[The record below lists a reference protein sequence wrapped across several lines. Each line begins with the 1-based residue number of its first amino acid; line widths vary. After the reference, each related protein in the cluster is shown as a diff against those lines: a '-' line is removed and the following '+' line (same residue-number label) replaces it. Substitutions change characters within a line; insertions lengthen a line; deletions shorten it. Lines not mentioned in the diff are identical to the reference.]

1 MPAGIDLFRKDEI
14 FDKNAKI
21 ILGCL
26 LVFLFALFS
35 FLSYSGYFE
44 NNRRKE
50 VMEENFSGK
59 IIEKNV
65 DYKNHGDITLKLSDS
80 TTLSGYFPK
89 QKIDFFVNDSLV
101 KDKKSIYMQLYRKGS
116 EVIKINMLEK

>member
-1 MPAGIDLFRKDEI
+1 MVGGINLLGKDEV
-14 FDKNAKI
+14 FDKNTKI

-50 VMEENFSGK
+50 VMEENFNGK
-59 IIEKNV
+59 VIKKKV
-65 DYKNHGDITLKLSDS
+65 DYGNHGSITLKLSDS
-80 TTLSGYFPK
+80 TSLSGYFPK
-89 QKIDFFVNDSLV
+89 QKIEIFVNDSLV
-101 KDKKSIYMQLYRKGS
+101 KEKKSIYMQLYRKGS
-116 EVIKINMLEK
+116 EVIKVNMLEK